1 MFNIGPA
8 ELLVIF
14 IVALLVV
21 GPKRLPEVGRTV
33 GRALREFR
41 KVQDEVRNTV
51 RFDLDAEPDQPQTRS
66 EFQPIRPAEE
76 PKEEPEGEP
85 AGEPEGP
92 IGAGSETGLAESDP
106 PGLASEAE

>member
-1 MFNIGPA
+1 MLNIGPS
-8 ELLVIF
+8 ELLVIL

-51 RFDLDAEPDQPQTRS
+51 RFDLDAEPEPPATRS
-66 EFQPIRPAEE
+66 EFHPIRPADE
-76 PKEEPEGEP
+76 PDEAPAPQPEPLAEP
-85 AGEPEGP
+85 VPDTDPAQPGP
-92 IGAGSETGLAESDP
+92 TGLAT
-106 PGLASEAE
+106 EAE